1 MQINLMPDLSLFAVM
16 VIFIINYFVVSR
28 FLVGPINR
36 VLEEREH
43 DAKTASDT
51 YESAL
56 TRFNEAT
63 AQIENRLHGAKRE
76 ASQMRDQFR
85 ADASTHRAGVI
96 DRTSN
101 EAKRLVT
108 EADERLKKDV
118 AAARDRIVR
127 ESESLARLAAERI
140 LGRAV

>member
-1 MQINLMPDLSLFAVM
+1 MQINLMPDLSLLAVM

-43 DAKTASDT
+43 DARTATET
-51 YESAL
+51 YEQSL
-56 TRFNEAT
+56 GRFNEAT
-63 AQIENRLHGAKRE
+63 AQIENRLHIAKRE
-76 ASQMRDQFR
+76 AAQVRDQFR
-85 ADASTHRAGVI
+85 ADAATHRSGVI
-96 DRTSN
+96 DRTAS
-101 EAKRLVT
+101 EAKRLVG
-108 EADERLKKDV
+108 EAEDRLKKDV

-127 ESESLARLAAERI
+127 DSESLARLAAERI